1 MKYPGIVTHADIALS
16 PSIRREW
23 IEIWLVEHGLWIF
36 ERSPSIRREW
46 IEILDCYWVCEVYS
60 GLPPYGGS
68 GLKYFVNKIMAKRNR
83 SPSIRREWIEIP
95 LQKMQKYAIMV
106 SLHTEGVD

>member
-46 IEILDCYWVCEVYS
+46 IEIRNHDRRY
-60 GLPPYGGS
+60 GQARRLPPYGGS
-68 GLKYFVNKIMAKRNR
+68 GLKWTGDGANARTDQ
-83 SPSIRREWIEIP
+83 SPSIRREWIEIHR
-95 LQKMQKYAIMV
+95 LY
-106 SLHTEGVD
+106 L